1 MRLALYAVV
10 FAGCSIHHRSGDLGD
25 AGDDGSTDTTRDDG
39 RVPDAPPDAPTDGG
53 GIGGI
58 PGLALWLNGGVGV
71 THDATTGLV
80 SAWADQSPNHN
91 DAAPANDQNA
101 PTYVAQSIHQQPG
114 IHFGVVGTPELT
126 IASSPSLNWGVGDF
140 VIEVVVEFK
149 NPPPIGV
156 QNPDATPCFYLKG
169 PSPASGNG
177 LSGVG
182 LFGNSEGGAG
192 ASGRI
197 GAQNGIPRTVRVLS
211 ALNNG
216 TPHVI
221 ALHRN
226 GDTLE
231 LRVDGA
237 SVATTTGAKGIDISS
252 DQAAEIGSL
261 LGGQAF
267 RVDGDIDEIIA
278 VAGTNLHL
286 NEVETYLTTKY
297 GL

>member
-1 MRLALYAVV
+1 MRLAFVYAVV
-10 FAGCSIHHRSGDLGD
+10 LAGCSIHHRSGDLGD
-25 AGDDGSTDTTRDDG
+25 AGDDGSTDGRGDG
-39 RVPDAPPDAPTDGG
+39 QLADAPPDGDL
-53 GIGGI
+53 GIGNV
-58 PGLALWLNGGVGV
+58 PGLALWLNGGAGV
-71 THDATTGLV
+71 THDGQNRV
-80 SAWADQSPNHN
+80 SGWADQSPNHN

-114 IHFGVVGTPELT
+114 IHFGVIGTPQLT
-126 IASSPSLNWGVGDF
+126 IASSPSLNWGTGDF

-149 NPPPIGV
+149 NAPPIG
-156 QNPDATPCFYLKG
+156 QPSPDSTPCFYQKG

-177 LSGVG
+177 TTGVA

-197 GAQNGIPRTVRVLS
+197 GQANGIPRGVRVLS
-211 ALNNG
+211 PLNDG

-221 ALHRN
+221 ALRRN

-237 SVATTTGAKGIDISS
+237 SAATATGAKNIDIDTDNTAS
-252 DQAAEIGSL
+252 IGSL

-267 RVDGDIDEIIA
+267 RVDGDIDEVIA
-278 VAGTNLHL
+278 VTGAGATSHL
-286 NEVETYLTTKY
+286 GVVESYLKSKY